1 LSLGRAVTQPSH
13 IERRNDSMRL
23 NDDEGRLNVRCD
35 PLLREQLERLA
46 ALQERQTVSGLVREI
61 CTRFVLEQQLNRKAA

>member
-1 LSLGRAVTQPSH
+1 
-13 IERRNDSMRL
+13 MRL